1 MSEKIL
7 PAKIFWNRRKYYI
20 YPQILRKWDF
30 ILKNDSDIQEAKDN
44 HEMH

>member
-7 PAKIFWNRRKYYI
+7 QAKIFWNRRKYYI
-20 YPQILRKWDF
+20 CSQILRKWDL
-30 ILKNDSDIQEAKDN
+30 ILKNVSDIQEAKDY